1 MLLFLF
7 DNRLGI
13 LFLIFNFLDDIKY
26 QYLKYKNFG
35 PSVINF
41 SVKKLGM
48 PTAIKF
54 TQLFFE

>member
-41 SVKKLGM
+41 SVKN
-48 PTAIKF
+48 
-54 TQLFFE
+54 

>member
-13 LFLIFNFLDDIKY
+13 LFLNFKFLDDMKY
-26 QYLKYKNFG
+26 QYLKYENFG

-41 SVKKLGM
+41 TVKN
-48 PTAIKF
+48 
-54 TQLFFE
+54 